1 MSRTNQHF
9 LLQPSKFT
17 QKLDQQIDTINE
29 II

>member
-1 MSRTNQHF
+1 MSRTNQDF
-9 LLQPSKFT
+9 FIQPSKFT